1 MSCCHHQVFL
11 REVAVILTKIVPTI
25 KPLCTYLTRTRP
37 SNRSGKGRTNR
48 SSRSGIRTGHTVVT
62 VLCITMRPLGT
73 RIHLRRRR
81 MTLVLCHVVTL
92 GLIGRIGRWVGGARG
107 RNGGIYRNA
116 GVRLQVGGGGGAV
129 DEVEIGLGVMAIG
142 LSMITGAQGAGGQ
155 RRTCCLSH
163 TCRTAWLGVRRVVVL
178 RTSEIIGISRRT
190 RSSSGR
196 WLVQTVV

>member
-1 MSCCHHQVFL
+1 M
-11 REVAVILTKIVPTI
+11 A
-25 KPLCTYLTRTRP
+25 
-37 SNRSGKGRTNR
+37 
-48 SSRSGIRTGHTVVT
+48 
-62 VLCITMRPLGT
+62 
-73 RIHLRRRR
+73 
-81 MTLVLCHVVTL
+81 LVLSHVVTL
-92 GLIGRIGRWVGGARG
+92 GLIRRIGRWVGGARG

-116 GVRLQVGGGGGAV
+116 GVRLQVGGGGGGAV
-129 DEVEIGLGVMAIG
+129 DKVEIGLGVMAIG
-142 LSMITGAQGAGGQ
+142 LSMITGAQGAGCQ